1 MNIKIIGK
9 NSSNKI
15 KLNKNIKKSIEN
27 SKLDYIPTIE
37 DINDNQNYK
46 NTPVLII
53 NDKIISEGKVLTERE
68 ISRYIKDIV
77 LN

>member
-1 MNIKIIGK
+1 MNIKIIGN

-15 KLNKNIKKSIEN
+15 KLNKNVKKSIEN
-27 SKLDYIPTIE
+27 LKLDFIPTIE
-37 DINDNQNYK
+37 DINDNQKYK

-53 NDKIISEGKVLTERE
+53 NNEIVSQGKVLTERE

>member
-15 KLNKNIKKSIEN
+15 KLNKNLKKSIEN
-27 SKLDYIPTIE
+27 SKLDYIPPIE

-53 NDKIISEGKVLTERE
+53 NDKIISEGKVLTERK

>member
-15 KLNKNIKKSIEN
+15 KLNKNIKKAIEN
-27 SKLDYIPTIE
+27 SKLDFIPTIE
-37 DINDNQNYK
+37 DINDNQKYK

-53 NDKIISEGKVLTERE
+53 NNEIISEGKVLTERE